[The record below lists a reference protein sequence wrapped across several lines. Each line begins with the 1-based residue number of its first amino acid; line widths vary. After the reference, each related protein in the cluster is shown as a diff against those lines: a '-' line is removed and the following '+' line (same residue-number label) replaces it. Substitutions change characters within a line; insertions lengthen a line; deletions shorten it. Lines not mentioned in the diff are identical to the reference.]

1 MDLMDKLLVIYY
13 DNEFVLITIQ
23 NNFFL
28 KLYIYIYIYIYY
40 FNSALCAAVPHAIRA
55 FVPNALRTVRVLMPH
70 VITYF
75 CTSRVL
81 CLAFSR
87 AVRARAVR
95 DLLLLISHLL
105 QVFQA

>member
-13 DNEFVLITIQ
+13 DKEFVLITIQ

-28 KLYIYIYIYIYY
+28 KLYIYY

-55 FVPNALRTVRVLMPH
+55 FVHNALRTVRVLIPH

-75 CTSRVL
+75 CISRAL

-87 AVRARAVR
+87 AVRACTVR
-95 DLLLLISHLL
+95 DPLLLISQLL

>member
-13 DNEFVLITIQ
+13 DKEFVLITIQ

-28 KLYIYIYIYIYY
+28 KLYIYIYD

-55 FVPNALRTVRVLMPH
+55 FVLNVLRTVRVLMPH

-75 CTSRVL
+75 CTSCVL
-81 CLAFSR
+81 CLVFSR
-87 AVRARAVR
+87 ALRARTVR
-95 DLLLLISHLL
+95 NLLLLISHLL
-105 QVFQA
+105 QLFQA

>member
-28 KLYIYIYIYIYY
+28 KLYIYIYIYY